1 MTKCVSYVSDE
12 AIEKDAQAL
21 LAEYAH
27 ARGVTIEAPIAIDDI
42 IEKYLKIGIEFD
54 DTHRLFGVP
63 RSKIGFDPDI
73 LGAIFF
79 EQKRIVIDES
89 LDPDENP
96 AKEGRYRYTA
106 AHEVG
111 HWRLHRHLFGK
122 DPAQTSM
129 LDANAPPSVI
139 CRTSQAKARIE
150 LQADLYASCVL
161 MPRKRIFAAWDE
173 AFPDRK
179 QRVLQPSEPID
190 HPFVEIARFES
201 RIPGAAFTETDD
213 RALESFAKPFA
224 ETFLVSPIAMRIRL
238 RRAPRR
244 AGRPYRQKL
253 RGGWGTW
260 IRTKIDGVRVR
271 CSTIELFPTGGRGC
285 PIIRPLEISSG
296 QDAAAGG
303 NGYFFSRSSAL
314 SWRMRPCSF
323 SAIVARIHG
332 RSSSMRTVS

>member
-1 MTKCVSYVSDE
+1 MTKFVSYVPDE

-27 ARGVTIEAPIAIDDI
+27 ARDVTIEAPIPIDDI
-42 IEKYLKIGIEFD
+42 VEKHLKIGIEFD

-63 RSKIGFDPDI
+63 RSGIGFDPDI

-122 DPAQTSM
+122 GDPAQSSL

-161 MPRKRIFAAWDE
+161 MPRKLVFAAWDE
-173 AFPDRK
+173 IFPDRK
-179 QRVLQPSEPID
+179 QRVLQPSEPVD
-190 HPFVEIARFES
+190 HSFVEIIRGGHKLC
-201 RIPGAAFTETDD
+201 GAEYIDGDD
-213 RALESFAKPFA
+213 QTLDFFAKPFA
-224 ETFLVSPIAMRIRL
+224 EKFLVSPIAMRIRL
-238 RRAPRR
+238 E
-244 AGRPYRQKL
+244 KL
-253 RGGWGTW
+253 G
-260 IRTKIDGVRVR
+260 
-271 CSTIELFPTGGRGC
+271 L
-285 PIIRPLEISSG
+285 L
-296 QDAAAGG
+296 
-303 NGYFFSRSSAL
+303 
-314 SWRMRPCSF
+314 
-323 SAIVARIHG
+323 H
-332 RSSSMRTVS
+332 RTVPLQRLLSDGA